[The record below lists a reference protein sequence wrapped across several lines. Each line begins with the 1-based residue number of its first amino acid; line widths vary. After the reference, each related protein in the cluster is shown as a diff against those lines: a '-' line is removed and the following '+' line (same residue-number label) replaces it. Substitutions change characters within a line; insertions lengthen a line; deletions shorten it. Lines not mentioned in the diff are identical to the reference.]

1 VGNPIPIHGKSD
13 PDARGKRPALSDRG
27 LRDLTD
33 LFKSLADRS
42 RLQILFLLA
51 EHGELNV
58 TAIGAELRQS
68 QPAVSHHLNQLKKV
82 GLIAYRRDGKFNFYR
97 LDPDGLAPLAAT
109 LFPNGADP
117 RLTLG
122 GLEVEFRGK

>member
-1 VGNPIPIHGKSD
+1 LGNPTANDGK
-13 PDARGKRPALSDRG
+13 PGPATGPQRPPLSDRG

-58 TAIGAELRQS
+58 TTIGAELRQS
-68 QPAVSHHLNQLKKV
+68 QPAVSHHLNQLKKA

-97 LDPDGLAPLAAT
+97 LDPDGLAPLAAA
-109 LFPNGADP
+109 LFPDGTDP
-117 RLTLG
+117 RLALG
-122 GLEVEFRGK
+122 GLEVVFRGK